1 MKDKLNPNVTR
12 RLQNAILYSNSLD
25 DFKTSHAYNAY
36 IKESGCD
43 NWLDC
48 LEETF
53 GQDVVKKLIEEE

>member
-12 RLQNAILYSNSLD
+12 RLQNAISHSNSLN

-36 IKESGCD
+36 IKESGCE

-53 GQDVVKKLIEEE
+53 GQDAIKKLIEEE